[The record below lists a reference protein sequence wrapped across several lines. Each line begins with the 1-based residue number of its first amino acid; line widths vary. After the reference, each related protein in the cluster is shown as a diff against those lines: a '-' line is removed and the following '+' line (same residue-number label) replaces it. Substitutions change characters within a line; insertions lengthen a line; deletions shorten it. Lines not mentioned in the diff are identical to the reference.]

1 MKNIFYCISTLL
13 FFGAH
18 SGWCCL
24 SSIDGYPRI
33 VNFLGDLF
41 ILVNYLFLIFDIKRW
56 NLEDFVMEN
65 VYKEVYF
72 NKYCQTCKNKDVK
85 ESDDPCDECLSQP
98 VNLYSHKPVNYIS
111 VKKE

>member
-1 MKNIFYCISTLL
+1 MKKILYSISTLL

-24 SSIDGYPRI
+24 TGLAGYSRV
-33 VNFLGDLF
+33 VNCLGNLF
-41 ILVNYLFLIFDIKRW
+41 ILANYLILMFDIKRW

-72 NKYCQTCKNKDVK
+72 EKYCQTCVHK
-85 ESDDPCDECLSQP
+85 ELNEKDDPCDECLSNP
-98 VNLYSHKPVNYIS
+98 TNLYSHKPVNYIS